1 MMQASRIF
9 LEHIIMIIQTD
20 INSSVNCYKKT
31 VWLWSF
37 KIKKGIY
44 SVQELESSNVF
55 CQSKTKSAT
64 AKGTKSNIN
73 EKSGHIPGTE
83 DQRWKST

>member
-1 MMQASRIF
+1 MFKEAMLI
-9 LEHIIMIIQTD
+9 EHELLQILD
-20 INSSVNCYKKT
+20 IHLKKT